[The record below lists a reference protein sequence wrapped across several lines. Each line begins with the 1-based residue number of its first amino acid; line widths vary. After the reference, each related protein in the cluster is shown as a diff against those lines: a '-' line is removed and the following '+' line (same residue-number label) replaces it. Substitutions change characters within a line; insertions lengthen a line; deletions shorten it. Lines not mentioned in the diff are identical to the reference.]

1 MNRLSL
7 SFAGLALVA
16 FLGCQPAG
24 KDKAT
29 DASHEEHSHEHGD
42 HDHAHDDHEH
52 AHGDHAGHDHG
63 HGEHGEPSKTY
74 AEAVAKVE
82 ATRNA
87 IRDGLAAG
95 EKSKADGQL
104 HELGHV
110 LERIP
115 ELAKDFTEEQR
126 AEVKKDVEELMDE
139 FGKLDEQIHGEKE
152 VTYDAFSTK
161 IDAAIERLHGRV
173 AK

>member
-1 MNRLSL
+1 MYRLSL
-7 SFAGLALVA
+7 SLAALALVS
-16 FLGCQPAG
+16 FLGCQPAV
-24 KDKAT
+24 KESDKAA
-29 DASHEEHSHEHGD
+29 DAAHDHEHGD
-42 HDHAHDDHEH
+42 HAHDHE
-52 AHGDHAGHDHG
+52 GHDHG

-82 ATRNA
+82 AARDA

-110 LERIP
+110 LEGIP
-115 ELAKDFTEEQR
+115 GLAKEFTEAEQ
-126 AEVKKDVEELMDE
+126 ADVQKDVNELMDE

-152 VTYDAFSTK
+152 VTYDTFSQK
-161 IDAAIERLHGRV
+161 IDAAIERLHSRV

>member
-1 MNRLSL
+1 MYRLSL
-7 SFAGLALVA
+7 SLAALALVS
-16 FLGCQPAG
+16 FLGCQPAV
-24 KDKAT
+24 KESEKAA
-29 DASHEEHSHEHGD
+29 DAAHDHEHGEHAHEG
-42 HDHAHDDHEH
+42 HDHAHDHE
-52 AHGDHAGHDHG
+52 GHDHG

-82 ATRNA
+82 AARDA

-110 LERIP
+110 LEGIP
-115 ELAKDFTEEQR
+115 GLAKDLTEAEQ
-126 AEVKKDVEELMDE
+126 ADVQKDVNELMDE

-152 VTYDAFSTK
+152 VTYDAFSEK
-161 IDAAIERLHGRV
+161 IDAAIERLHSRV